1 MSEYYTVSEYLF
13 GRKPQRYEPQ
23 NKEYN
28 MAGYSSVYDVDACNE
43 VKEGFTTLSSGLSQ
57 RKRNIDQNVPNKLM
71 QTTDQLRDDIEPSMS
86 MPMEIKT
93 KSEIINTNDPKVWGP
108 FYWTSLHISSVY
120 YPDDPSPIVMESMKN
135 RILAI
140 PYEIPCNECRK
151 HAISFIEANRGNL
164 DKIVSSRKNLIKFYT
179 DFHNKVNQR
188 YGKPTWS
195 YEDVEARYGGKAKLT
210 YASTN

>member
-120 YPDDPSPIVMESMKN
+120 YPDDPSPIVM
-135 RILAI
+135 
-140 PYEIPCNECRK
+140 
-151 HAISFIEANRGNL
+151 
-164 DKIVSSRKNLIKFYT
+164 
-179 DFHNKVNQR
+179 
-188 YGKPTWS
+188 
-195 YEDVEARYGGKAKLT
+195 
-210 YASTN
+210 